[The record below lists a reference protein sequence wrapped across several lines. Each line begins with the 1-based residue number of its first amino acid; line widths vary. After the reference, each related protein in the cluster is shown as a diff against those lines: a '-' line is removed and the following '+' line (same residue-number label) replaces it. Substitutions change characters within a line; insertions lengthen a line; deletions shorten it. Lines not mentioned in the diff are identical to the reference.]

1 MAASFKNQVVA
12 GVGTSDTT
20 IHTAQASV
28 NTTLIG
34 MTIANVTAN
43 QIKASVKVTSGGVT
57 AYLIKDAPI
66 PVGGTLVPIGGE
78 QKVVLEAADVIKVV
92 TDMAAAADVV
102 LSYLES

>member
-1 MAASFKNQVVA
+1 MAAAFKNQVVA
-12 GVGTSDTT
+12 GVGNTDQT

-43 QIKASVKVTSGGVT
+43 QIKASVKVTSGATT
-57 AYLIKDAPI
+57 AYIIKDAPI

-78 QKVVLEAADVIKVV
+78 QKVVLEAADVIEVV
-92 TDMAAAADVV
+92 TDTAAAADVI

>member
-1 MAASFKNQVVA
+1 MAAAFKNQVVA
-12 GVGTSDTT
+12 AVGNTDQT

-57 AYLIKDAPI
+57 VYLIKDAPI
-66 PVGGTLVPIGGE
+66 PVGSTLVPIGGE

-92 TDMAAAADVV
+92 TDTAAAADVI